1 MGNKIIEAGFGNLL
15 SFISSNT
22 SIGPTIKNFAELNEK
37 PQYVKTTGMPVNMMR
52 IILLPED
59 NTRSYTWSI

>member
-22 SIGPTIKNFAELNEK
+22 SIGPTIKNFAELNEN
-37 PQYVKTTGMPVNMMR
+37 PQYMKTIVMTVNMIR
-52 IILLPED
+52 VILFPED

>member
-22 SIGPTIKNFAELNEK
+22 SIGPTIKNFAELNEN
-37 PQYVKTTGMPVNMMR
+37 PQYVKTIVNALQTTGAA
-52 IILLPED
+52 
-59 NTRSYTWSI
+59 YGQ